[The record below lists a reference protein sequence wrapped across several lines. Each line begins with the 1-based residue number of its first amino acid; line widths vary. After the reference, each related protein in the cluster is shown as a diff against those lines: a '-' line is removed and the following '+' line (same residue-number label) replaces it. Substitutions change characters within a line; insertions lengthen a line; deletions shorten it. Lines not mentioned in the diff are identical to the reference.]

1 MIGFQLDKTDHVE
14 DVIYSRKQQSGDPA
28 PQTNNDLFG
37 NSVWGIIAGKE
48 LQLLY
53 EMMFSSVRSSKK
65 EIVVPYRCDFPI
77 MQRFMELRIIAVRDD
92 TLFVLNF
99 LNAEEDT
106 AYTALLDQVE
116 RDPNDSLSICSWCKK
131 VELEHEWV
139 EIQVAIHDLGLFAS
153 SQLQELTHGVC
164 PNCVTTIMDAAA
176 D

>member
-1 MIGFQLDKTDHVE
+1 MTHIFKELEASQPTPAQENGFMIGFQLDKTDHVE
-14 DVIYSRKQQSGDPA
+14 DVIYSRKQQSGDPV

-53 EMMFSSVRSSKK
+53 EMMFPSVRSSKK
-65 EIVVPYRCDFPI
+65 AIVVPYRCDSPI
-77 MQRFMELRIIAVRDD
+77 MQRFMELRVIAGRDD

-131 VELEHEWV
+131 WSLSMN
-139 EIQVAIHDLGLFAS
+139 GLKYR
-153 SQLQELTHGVC
+153 
-164 PNCVTTIMDAAA
+164 
-176 D
+176 